1 MSEIPGH
8 GAAASAE
15 SASSRSR
22 EIRETRNSASDESPR
37 AEIAQ
42 LAAGL
47 ACSSGESL
55 GATRSRCSIAE
66 ITIPDSNPRILGRDS
81 IAKLQE
87 SQVRRAA
94 ELNRAE
100 LSDRLISDEERRE
113 RRADRNDGRSAA
125 DSPPGIRF
133 CKVRN
138 LGQAVADPRIARSEG
153 LSARAALS
161 VGQPRGLHVHF
172 RKHRVWRGALSSSH
186 RVYFA

>member
-1 MSEIPGH
+1 MP
-8 GAAASAE
+8 
-15 SASSRSR
+15 
-22 EIRETRNSASDESPR
+22 SPR
-37 AEIAQ
+37 VRD
-42 LAAGL
+42 LARSAKRGIPPAMNL
-47 ACSSGESL
+47 RARKSPSWPPASPAHLENRSARLDRRDHDPRLES
-55 GATRSRCSIAE
+55 
-66 ITIPDSNPRILGRDS
+66 SNPWPRFNREAPRVAGSSIRRQILAR
-81 IAKLQE
+81 LP
-87 SQVRRAA
+87 RAA